1 MVSMTRSVTSPYDA
15 LFARLVEARRQTD
28 DLFSLVR
35 REALFDRPIPERHR
49 LIFYLGHLEAF
60 DWNLIARESLAV
72 EPFHPEFDKLF
83 AFGIDP
89 TGDGLP
95 TDLPGDWPSE
105 DEVRRYD
112 ARVRSTLDGLLGQID
127 ATLLSVAIEH
137 RLMHAE
143 TLTYLL
149 HQLPLDRKIPGT
161 SKIESAPP
169 TGERLI
175 AIPAGSATLGQNRER
190 GRIRLGQRFE
200 ALRVDVPEFRVAT
213 FQVTNAQFREFVKAG
228 GYEQSSSWA
237 PEDWD
242 WKIAAASLHP
252 GFWSRKEGRGTEDW
266 LLRTMFAEIPLP
278 AGLAGLRELCRGIC
292 LCALGRKEA
301 ADRSAV
307 APRRPTARRGSMN
320 DLYPWGD
327 ARTKPS
333 AWQFRFSRVGI
344 PTPVTAHP
352 AGASAF
358 GVADLLGQWLG
369 VDFDAVRPACPDL
382 RRFRSIP
389 ATQPIFSM
397 ANTM

>member
-15 LFARLVEARRQTD
+15 LFARLVEARCQTD

-149 HQLPLDRKIPGT
+149 HQLPLDRKIARHF
-161 SKIESAPP
+161 KDRVSA
-169 TGERLI
+169 
-175 AIPAGSATLGQNRER
+175 ANRR
-190 GRIRLGQRFE
+190 APDRDPCGKR
-200 ALRVDVPEFRVAT
+200 
-213 FQVTNAQFREFVKAG
+213 N
-228 GYEQSSSWA
+228 SWA
-237 PEDWD
+237 
-242 WKIAAASLHP
+242 KS
-252 GFWSRKEGRGTEDW
+252 
-266 LLRTMFAEIPLP
+266 
-278 AGLAGLRELCRGIC
+278 
-292 LCALGRKEA
+292 
-301 ADRSAV
+301 
-307 APRRPTARRGSMN
+307 RRGAHSAGTTSSRPCASMF
-320 DLYPWGD
+320 
-327 ARTKPS
+327 PS
-333 AWQFRFSRVGI
+333 FVSQLS
-344 PTPVTAHP
+344 
-352 AGASAF
+352 
-358 GVADLLGQWLG
+358 Q
-369 VDFDAVRPACPDL
+369 
-382 RRFRSIP
+382 
-389 ATQPIFSM
+389 
-397 ANTM
+397 